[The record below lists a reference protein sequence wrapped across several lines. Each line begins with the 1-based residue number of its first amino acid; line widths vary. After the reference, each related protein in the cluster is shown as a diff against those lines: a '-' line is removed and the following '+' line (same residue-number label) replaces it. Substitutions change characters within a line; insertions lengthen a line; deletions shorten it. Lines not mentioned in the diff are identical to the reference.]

1 MANEKNVNVIENENT
16 MADGEQVKD
25 QNQNAPGNEKETSA
39 KEPGKIKTFF
49 TKHGGKIKTGLA
61 AVGLVGVGIAAD
73 RLGLKIGG
81 GKKSGD
87 APGDDAE

>member
-1 MANEKNVNVIENENT
+1 MANEKNVNVTENT
-16 MADGEQVKD
+16 TTAEEQVKD

-49 TKHGGKIKTGLA
+49 TKHGSKIK
-61 AVGLVGVGIAAD
+61 VGLGAAGAIALGVVAD
-73 RLGLKIGG
+73 RIGIKIGA